1 MPKKITIFFLKFII
15 LLCCLTKINLQ
26 EEIFK
31 QILFKAANGE
41 AKLFGVEDQ
50 ACQHIYKLK

>member
-1 MPKKITIFFLKFII
+1 MPKKIQFFLKFII
-15 LLCCLTKINLQ
+15 LPCCLTKINLQ

-41 AKLFGVEDQ
+41 ALSKLFGVEDH
-50 ACQHIYKLK
+50 ACQHI